1 MFYFFDSLFI
11 LEALMLIKIIFW
23 KIFNIINDEWSL
35 LNFLLIFLMTL
46 DFLYIILKFQI
57 FIIFLMYLFIILI

>member
-46 DFLYIILKFQI
+46 DFL
-57 FIIFLMYLFIILI
+57 